1 MALWPPPPFDRSIS
15 QNAAECLTSVSVR
28 EEYTADAYR
37 DFVGAAMICLEV
49 NVNGRRR
56 VVAGDAAA
64 DVINA
69 TISLY
74 PDLNEGWLEIAGSV
88 VSEHQPVADAR
99 WLATALSA
107 GDVVEVRLV
116 NSREASAP
124 SISRTDPTLRA
135 TDSIPL
141 VCAFC
146 DKTHD
151 EVPGMVASRKAVIC
165 PECIGYLH
173 DIISADD

>member
-1 MALWPPPPFDRSIS
+1 
-15 QNAAECLTSVSVR
+15 
-28 EEYTADAYR
+28 
-37 DFVGAAMICLEV
+37 VGAAVICLEV
-49 NVNGRRR
+49 NVNGQRR
-56 VVAGDAAA
+56 VMAGDAAA
-64 DVINA
+64 EVVNA
-69 TISLY
+69 TVSLY

-88 VSEHQPVADAR
+88 VPEHQPVADAR
-99 WLATALSA
+99 WLAAALAA

-116 NSREASAP
+116 DSEQAVAP
-124 SISRTDPTLRA
+124 SVSRTDPTARA

-151 EVPGMVASRKAVIC
+151 EVPGMIASRKAVIC

-173 DIISADD
+173 DIISADN

>member
-1 MALWPPPPFDRSIS
+1 M
-15 QNAAECLTSVSVR
+15 
-28 EEYTADAYR
+28 
-37 DFVGAAMICLEV
+37 
-49 NVNGRRR
+49 NVNGERR

-64 DVINA
+64 EVINA
-69 TISLY
+69 TVSLY
-74 PDLNEGWLEIAGSV
+74 PDLEEGWLEIAGSV
-88 VSEHQPVADAR
+88 VPEHQPVADAR
-99 WLATALSA
+99 WLAAALST

-116 NSREASAP
+116 DSEQAAAP
-124 SISRTDPTLRA
+124 NISRTDPSARA

-151 EVPGMVASRKAVIC
+151 EVAGMVASRKAVIC

-173 DIISADD
+173 DIISADSC